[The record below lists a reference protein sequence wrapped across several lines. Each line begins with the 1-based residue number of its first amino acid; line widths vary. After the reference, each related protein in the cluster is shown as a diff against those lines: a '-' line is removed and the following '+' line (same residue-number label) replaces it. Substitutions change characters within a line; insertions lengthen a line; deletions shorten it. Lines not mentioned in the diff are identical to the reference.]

1 MLDKVIYWLI
11 FYFKYLFFELTVLLI
26 TYFMLLQ
33 NSYWILRYN
42 INKKYENWIT
52 FKQKV
57 ISSFEPAK
65 TKYWILPST
74 PHSRVG
80 ETEFVFGVYH

>member
-1 MLDKVIYWLI
+1 MNKESNI
-11 FYFKYLFFELTVLLI
+11 
-26 TYFMLLQ
+26 LQ
-33 NSYWILRYN
+33 NSNWILRYN
-42 INKKYENWIT
+42 INKKYENWKP

-57 ISSFEPAK
+57 KSSFEPAK

-80 ETEFVFGVYH
+80 ENRICVWGVPLKIWHYMPFWFL